1 MLGDNMLR
9 VFIDSSNEVDNKDV
23 NGVNIQTFSFSN
35 LFKKEDSLNKIK
47 QLLLKYSND
56 NDSII
61 LLCSLNSY
69 NLVNN
74 SLKNLLISNY
84 KVINCSITK
93 KGIDLIINQIIK
105 HQDSSLDEIE
115 RRIKTIIEIHEV
127 ACYIVFNP
135 II

>member
-74 SLKNLLISNY
+74 SLKNLPLSNY
-84 KVINCSITK
+84 KVINCPITK
-93 KGIDLIINQIIK
+93 KGIELIINQIIK

-127 ACYIVFNP
+127 ACYILFNP